1 MEEHQGEMARWLDAL
16 AAKGVEELIFVNR
29 PQPMDLR
36 LPSTLFSCA
45 SLTRL
50 YLGVWRL
57 PDTAAAVSRHATFPN
72 LRELGLCFSVM
83 EDRDLAFLLEKSPVL
98 EVLVIVGSNPG
109 VRLRLVSHS
118 LRRIQLVF
126 TYLED
131 INVVDAPLLE
141 KILHWSTFGGYRP
154 NLRRGMTCRSTIS
167 IGHAPNLRTIGYLE
181 PGDNEIEVSNTAI
194 VAGTKERI
202 VPSVQILAIELQ
214 FGSLSALKKVP
225 GYLRSFP
232 NLEML
237 HVQSRTA
244 KEPTRKVNLK
254 FLQEGGPIKCVMQ
267 TMKKV
272 FFYEFQGLKSEV
284 AFLKFIAERAQVLE
298 KMVVVVASK
307 CFSSGDDLNAKLK
320 PLTSAKWSRHDCE
333 LHLFKSPLSGGGAPS
348 SCHQLASAFDP
359 FDLIYYQESL

>member
-1 MEEHQGEMARWLDAL
+1 
-16 AAKGVEELIFVNR
+16 
-29 PQPMDLR
+29 
-36 LPSTLFSCA
+36 
-45 SLTRL
+45 
-50 YLGVWRL
+50 
-57 PDTAAAVSRHATFPN
+57 
-72 LRELGLCFSVM
+72 M

-118 LRRIQLVF
+118 LRRIQLIF

-141 KILHWSTFGGYRP
+141 KILHWSTSGGYRP
-154 NLRRGMTCRSTIS
+154 NLRR
-167 IGHAPNLRTIGYLE
+167 
-181 PGDNEIEVSNTAI
+181 VSNTAI
-194 VAGTKERI
+194 VAGTKDRI

-214 FGSLSALKKVP
+214 FGSLGALKKVP
-225 GYLRSFP
+225 AYLRSFP
-232 NLEML
+232 NLETL

-272 FFYEFQGLKSEV
+272 FFYEFQGSKSEV

-298 KMVVVVASK
+298 KMVVVVARK

-320 PLTSAKWSRHDCE
+320 PLTSAKWSRHDCTMNKNCRRDVLVPGTE
-333 LHLFKSPLSGGGAPS
+333 HTT
-348 SCHQLASAFDP
+348 LAV
-359 FDLIYYQESL
+359 